1 MSTWVQNISWDSSAI
16 GGMTTAPAATTMAPT
31 TMAPTTPATV
41 APSYPMNPNY
51 GGGGVI
57 FPLPVAPSLLMD
69 GDISA
74 LSPITPAP
82 TTAAPLP
89 DTLAPIPPMN
99 LSPIAADDDDEK
111 PYWTWQRIALL
122 LGFFLVVGVVVWW
135 FFLRKGSKN
144 NRNTTNNGANRN
156 GTKNV
161 GWNKSTAGGSRNNA
175 RAKNTTTA
183 GYNYND
189 TLDNWSEYYN
199 TTTPGGNNAKRP

>member
-16 GGMTTAPAATTMAPT
+16 GGMTTAAPATTTAAPT
-31 TMAPTTPATV
+31 TAAPTAPPTV

-82 TTAAPLP
+82 TTAAPVP
-89 DTLAPIPPMN
+89 ETLAPIPPM
-99 LSPIAADDDDEK
+99 PMPVMVDEDEDK
-111 PYWTWQRIALL
+111 PFWTWQKIALA
-122 LGFFLVVGVVVWW
+122 LGCLMVVGVAVWW
-135 FFLRKGSKN
+135 FFLRKGKKN
-144 NRNTTNNGANRN
+144 NGRGNNSSTNKGRSNNRGRNNGK
-156 GTKNV
+156 KNNSV
-161 GWNKSTAGGSRNNA
+161 A
-175 RAKNTTTA
+175 A

-189 TLDNWSEYYN
+189 TLDNWTDYYN
-199 TTTPGGNNAKRP
+199 NVTPNGTNNAKRV